1 MENIHNLKPQEPPKQ
16 LESCNICNRSCKNL
30 AKHMELCH
38 KCNICEKIIF
48 TSLNLKDHMEKMHM
62 ETTQNFISQTPNP
75 EPISILPDKPSEI
88 QHDPTSNIE
97 LPPNYYGNLY
107 YYDENEPL
115 TPKEEEVLQILLPN
129 Q

>member
-1 MENIHNLKPQEPPKQ
+1 M
-16 LESCNICNRSCKNL
+16 
-30 AKHMELCH
+30 
-38 KCNICEKIIF
+38 
-48 TSLNLKDHMEKMHM
+48 NLKDHMEKMHM

-75 EPISILPDKPSEI
+75 EPISILPDEPSEI